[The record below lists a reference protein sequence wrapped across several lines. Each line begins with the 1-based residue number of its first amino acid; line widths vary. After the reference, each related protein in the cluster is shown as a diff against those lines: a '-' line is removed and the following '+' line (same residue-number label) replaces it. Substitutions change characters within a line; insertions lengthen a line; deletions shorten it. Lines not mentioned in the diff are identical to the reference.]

1 MDNCGASVVM
11 NTHVL
16 NYILAFALGG
26 GATYLLP
33 KLIGQ
38 SEPEENLAVQMVSI
52 PKESIDNAELAIE
65 RLDTRQADEATE
77 LETCQAKAQGLEQ
90 KVAAFAKEEGQDD
103 YAYDDDTYKERIAE
117 PYKNFIVKQS
127 REIATL
133 KSRLQEFEPKETTQ
147 QFEKLEELIPA
158 DFKLSVARLSD
169 TQKDNILAFHQEQDV
184 SNWAYIHE
192 TQIKDYILS
201 HPMSEWVELT
211 SITCKQDRCEIV
223 LDEKIN
229 RESLVAQG
237 LSREEINK
245 IIETEPPKY
254 RQLVDDLRS
263 DPGLNLRRVG
273 VGLRNRFSTYFF
285 VGERNRES

>member
-65 RLDTRQADEATE
+65 RLDTRQA
-77 LETCQAKAQGLEQ
+77 
-90 KVAAFAKEEGQDD
+90 
-103 YAYDDDTYKERIAE
+103 DDDTYKERIAE